1 MLDPSRTAR
10 ASATT
15 APTATPSPSPPRYWS
30 GSGRKAAPAAT
41 SANWSASKNSAR
53 CTTALAYIPA
63 PKNTTLP
70 NELYP
75 IWPPTMSQVSAR
87 VTNTHSIA
95 ICDWNC
101 GAMNGPAMPA
111 ASSASGPA
119 WRRFIAAPAA
129 CG

>member
-1 MLDPSRTAR
+1 MLLPNRIAR
-10 ASATT
+10 ATATT
-15 APTATPSPSPPRYWS
+15 APTTTPSPRPPRYWS
-30 GSGRKAAPAAT
+30 GSRREAALPAT
-41 SANWSASKNSAR
+41 SAYWSTSKNSPR

-87 VTNTHSIA
+87 ITSTHNTA

-101 GAMNGPAMPA
+101 GATNGPAMPA
-111 ASSASGPA
+111 ASSTTGPMP
-119 WRRFIAAPAA
+119 RRFIAAPAA
-129 CG
+129 GG